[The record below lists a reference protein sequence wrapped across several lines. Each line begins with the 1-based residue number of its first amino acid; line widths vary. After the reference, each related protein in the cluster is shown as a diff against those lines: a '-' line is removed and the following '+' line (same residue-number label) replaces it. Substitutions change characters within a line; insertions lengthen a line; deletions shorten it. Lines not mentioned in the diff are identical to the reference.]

1 MSLLF
6 LWQQQACCIVL
17 KELLMLLLLVLQALS
32 AAADLQLCSFAAC
45 GTCSQFKSQQHV
57 GLCSPSLSFGLSATT
72 GTVATATL
80 RDCEF

>member
-1 MSLLF
+1 MMSLHF

-17 KELLMLLLLVLQALS
+17 KELLMLLLVLQALS

-57 GLCSPSLSFGLSATT
+57 GLCSLFLSLSLGLLQLQHCAT
-72 GTVATATL
+72 VNF
-80 RDCEF
+80 EN